1 MLIGEIPHFIR
12 TPFRSHQHTVENE
25 ITNIQ
30 KHLISLAIS
39 IKALNVEIAKDD
51 SLGKGFCIGHSYF
64 CNQESIDD
72 MWLGNVIEYDIA
84 PMLREYW
91 FDNDKKFKEET
102 DKLLSLIK

>member
-1 MLIGEIPHFIR
+1 MIIGE
-12 TPFRSHQHTVENE
+12 
-25 ITNIQ
+25 
-30 KHLISLAIS
+30 KS
-39 IKALNVEIAKDD
+39 IKSVLHITMSIKDD

-64 CNQESIDD
+64 CNRESIDN
-72 MWLGNVIEYDIA
+72 MWLENVIEYDIA

>member
-1 MLIGEIPHFIR
+1 MVL
-12 TPFRSHQHTVENE
+12 
-25 ITNIQ
+25 
-30 KHLISLAIS
+30 
-39 IKALNVEIAKDD
+39 
-51 SLGKGFCIGHSYF
+51 IGHSYF
-64 CNQESIDD
+64 CNQESIDN

>member
-1 MLIGEIPHFIR
+1 MIR
-12 TPFRSHQHTVENE
+12 QQDSEKLNRLVSCVKSLNE
-25 ITNIQ
+25 
-30 KHLISLAIS
+30 AIR
-39 IKALNVEIAKDD
+39 EDP
-51 SLGKGFCIGHSYF
+51 SLGEGVCIGHSYF
-64 CNQESIDD
+64 CNQESIDN